1 MVQQTCQYFK
11 RFWTFGFVRVNKITL
26 YLRNNFCYSFFFT
39 KNLNTQ
45 ATPTTLLGLLSLN
58 MNLQSLIISCKTG
71 DRKAQ
76 KALFEGFS
84 KSLEAFTLIFEGF
97 KRFEYNSDAQTEA
110 WMKRIVVNQS
120 LKILRKTQSLLY
132 QQITEDEFIE
142 SNDIGIEDDL
152 TGRELLELITNLPDG
167 YRTVFNLYVV
177 EGYSHNEIAQILNI
191 TEGTSRSQLFKAK
204 GMMKMMIEKQSYDG
218 FPIAAADRPSNIKI

>member
-1 MVQQTCQYFK
+1 
-11 RFWTFGFVRVNKITL
+11 
-26 YLRNNFCYSFFFT
+26 
-39 KNLNTQ
+39 
-45 ATPTTLLGLLSLN
+45 

-84 KSLEAFTLIFEGF
+84 KTFLRLSFRYLNDRHYAEDACLEAFTLVFEGF
-97 KRFEYNSDAQTEA
+97 KHFNYQSDAQTEA

-120 LKILRKTQSLLY
+120 LKILRKTKSLLY
-132 QQITEDEFIE
+132 QQITEEDFVE
-142 SNDIGIEDDL
+142 STEIGIEDDL

-167 YRTVFNLYVV
+167 YRTVFNLYVI
-177 EGYSHNEIAQILNI
+177 EGYSHIEIAQILNI

-204 GMMKMMIEKQSYDG
+204 VMLKQSLEKLNCRTG
-218 FPIAAADRPSNIKI
+218 L